1 MTANALHH
9 LADVEEIRIG
19 FRRPDGSTRSVPI
32 WVVQVGDHIYV
43 RSVRGPKGGWYRR
56 LRANPDGEV
65 RDGGHRHRVH
75 AETVTDADTLAQV
88 TRAYAT
94 KYAGSPFV
102 RPLLGGPSV
111 EATLRLN
118 PA

>member
-1 MTANALHH
+1 MGAERLHR

-43 RSVRGPKGGWYRR
+43 RSVRGPEGGWYRR
-56 LRANPDGEV
+56 LRADPDGEV
-65 RDGGHRHRVH
+65 RDGGHRHPVR
-75 AETVTDADTLAQV
+75 AEAVTDASMLDQV

-94 KYAGSPFV
+94 RDRLST
-102 RPLLGGPSV
+102 RPCDWTRPDDLLHRRTPPC
-111 EATLRLN
+111 E
-118 PA
+118 

>member
-1 MTANALHH
+1 VSAAGLHH
-9 LADVEEIRIG
+9 LAEVEEIRIG

-56 LRANPDGEV
+56 LRANPAGEV
-65 RDGGHRHRVH
+65 RDGEHRHPVR
-75 AETVTDADTLAQV
+75 AEAVTDAGALGEV

-94 KYAGSPFV
+94 KYAGSAFV

-111 EATLRLN
+111 EATLRLD

>member
-32 WVVQVGDHIYV
+32 WVVRVGDHIYV

-65 RDGGHRHRVH
+65 RDADHRHLVH
-75 AETVTDADTLAQV
+75 AELVTDADTIAEV

-94 KYAGSPFV
+94 K
-102 RPLLGGPSV
+102 
-111 EATLRLN
+111 
-118 PA
+118 

>member
-1 MTANALHH
+1 VSAEGLHH

-32 WVVQVGDHIYV
+32 WLVQVGDDIYV
-43 RSVRGPKGGWYRR
+43 RSVRGPEGGWYRR

-65 RDGGHRHRVH
+65 RDGEHRHRVR
-75 AETVTDADTLAQV
+75 AEAVQDTATLDQI

-94 KYAGSPFV
+94 KYGASPFV
-102 RPLLGGPSV
+102 GPLLGERSV
-111 EATLRLN
+111 EATLRLD

>member
-1 MTANALHH
+1 MTADALHH

-19 FRRPDGSTRSVPI
+19 VRRPDGSTRSVPI
-32 WVVQVGDHIYV
+32 WVVRVGDHIYV

-56 LRANPDGEV
+56 LRANPDGEA
-65 RDGGHRHRVH
+65 RDADHRHLVH
-75 AETVTDADTLAQV
+75 AEPVTDADTIAEV

-94 KYAGSPFV
+94 KYEGSPFV

-111 EATLRLN
+111 DATLRLD

>member
-1 MTANALHH
+1 VGGERLHH

-19 FRRPDGSTRSVPI
+19 IRRPDGSTRSVPI

-43 RSVRGPKGGWYRR
+43 RSVRGPEGGWYRR
-56 LRANPDGEV
+56 LRADPDGEV
-65 RDGGHRHRVH
+65 RDGGHRHPVR
-75 AETVTDADTLAQV
+75 AEAVTDASMLDQV
-88 TRAYAT
+88 TRAYVT
-94 KYAGSPFV
+94 KYGASPFV

-111 EATLRLN
+111 DATLRLD

>member
-1 MTANALHH
+1 MTADALQH
-9 LADVEEIRIG
+9 LVDVEEIRIG

-43 RSVRGPKGGWYRR
+43 RSVRGPKGRWYRR

-65 RDGGHRHRVH
+65 RDGEHRHLVRAVP
-75 AETVTDADTLAQV
+75 VTAASTIDQV
-88 TRAYAT
+88 TRAYDS
-94 KYAGSPFV
+94 KYGSSPFV

-111 EATLRLN
+111 EATLRLD